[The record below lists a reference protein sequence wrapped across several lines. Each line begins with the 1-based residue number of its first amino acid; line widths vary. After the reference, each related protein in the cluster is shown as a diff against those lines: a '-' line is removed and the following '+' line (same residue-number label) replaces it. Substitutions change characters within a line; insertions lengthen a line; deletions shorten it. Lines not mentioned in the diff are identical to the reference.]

1 MTVRLD
7 RYVRETGAKKG
18 RVIEDALDSY
28 LSTLDEVPAEYVVP
42 CRVVLTDESFDGVLE
57 AIGSAAEPTA
67 TLRDRSR
74 CRTREGAT
82 SVSRTS
88 RKSEA

>member
-1 MTVRLD
+1 MPDEQTQISAFIARETNARLD

-42 CRVVLTDESFDGVLE
+42 RRVVLTDESFDGVLE

-67 TLRDRSR
+67 ALRDLMSPR
-74 CRTREGAT
+74 
-82 SVSRTS
+82 
-88 RKSEA
+88 